1 MNITLFTR
9 PKSVLTV
16 GLALLLA
23 FDPNLIFQWTGLVL
37 GDAGTLL
44 GRILGLVYLGIAIEL
59 WFVRSNSDLPAR
71 NALLLTAVDC
81 SVVAL
86 LVRPGATGRA
96 DECARLGADCRVPRL
111 RPGIPLVRHA
121 SRQEWRRTRKPFLI
135 QAICTFLISPDSSP
149 FVPSA
154 LLVATGARGR
164 LILSTTRISCRR
176 T

>member
-59 WFVRSNSDLPAR
+59 WFVRSNADLPAR
-71 NALLLTAVDC
+71 NALLLTGVDFA
-81 SVVAL
+81 VVAL
-86 LVRPGATGRA
+86 LVQVQLAGLMNVLGWGLIAVYLGSGLGFLWCATQV
-96 DECARLGADCRVPRL
+96 ARNR
-111 RPGIPLVRHA
+111 
-121 SRQEWRRTRKPFLI
+121 F
-135 QAICTFLISPDSSP
+135 
-149 FVPSA
+149 
-154 LLVATGARGR
+154 ARES
-164 LILSTTRISCRR
+164 LS
-176 T
+176 

>member
-86 LVRPGATGRA
+86 LVQVQLAGLMNV
-96 DECARLGADCRVPRL
+96 LGWGLIAVYLGSGLGFLWC
-111 RPGIPLVRHA
+111 HA

>member
-86 LVRPGATGRA
+86 LVQVQLAGLMNVLGW
-96 DECARLGADCRVPRL
+96 GADCRVPRL

>member
-59 WFVRSNSDLPAR
+59 WFVRSNSDLPAAQR
-71 NALLLTAVDC
+71 AASDRSRLFRRGLAG
-81 SVVAL
+81 
-86 LVRPGATGRA
+86 PGATGRA

>member
-71 NALLLTAVDC
+71 NALLL
-81 SVVAL
+81 S
-86 LVRPGATGRA
+86 
-96 DECARLGADCRVPRL
+96 RVPRL

>member
-86 LVRPGATGRA
+86 LVQVQLAGLMNV
-96 DECARLGADCRVPRL
+96 LGWGLIARVPRL

>member
-23 FDPNLIFQWTGLVL
+23 FDPK
-37 GDAGTLL
+37 
-44 GRILGLVYLGIAIEL
+44 
-59 WFVRSNSDLPAR
+59 
-71 NALLLTAVDC
+71 
-81 SVVAL
+81 
-86 LVRPGATGRA
+86 
-96 DECARLGADCRVPRL
+96 CARLGADCRVPRL

>member
-86 LVRPGATGRA
+86 LVQVQLAGLMNVLGWGLIAVYLGSGLGFLWCACKSPGMAPYAKAFPDPSDLHFFDITGFQPLRTF
-96 DECARLGADCRVPRL
+96 CPAR
-111 RPGIPLVRHA
+111 RH
-121 SRQEWRRTRKPFLI
+121 RRTGQTHPQHNKN
-135 QAICTFLISPDSSP
+135 
-149 FVPSA
+149 
-154 LLVATGARGR
+154 LL
-164 LILSTTRISCRR
+164 
-176 T
+176 

>member
-44 GRILGLVYLGIAIEL
+44 GRILGLGLPGDRHRAV
-59 WFVRSNSDLPAR
+59 VRPQQLRPAGAQRAASDRSRLFRRGLAG
-71 NALLLTAVDC
+71 
-81 SVVAL
+81 
-86 LVRPGATGRA
+86 PGATGRA

>member
-1 MNITLFTR
+1 MFS
-9 PKSVLTV
+9 PASVNV
-16 GLALLLA
+16 LA

-86 LVRPGATGRA
+86 LVQVQLAGLVNVLGWGLIAVYLGSGLGFLWWTMQV
-96 DECARLGADCRVPRL
+96 ARNGV
-111 RPGIPLVRHA
+111 VRE
-121 SRQEWRRTRKPFLI
+121 S
-135 QAICTFLISPDSSP
+135 
-149 FVPSA
+149 
-154 LLVATGARGR
+154 
-164 LILSTTRISCRR
+164 LS
-176 T
+176 